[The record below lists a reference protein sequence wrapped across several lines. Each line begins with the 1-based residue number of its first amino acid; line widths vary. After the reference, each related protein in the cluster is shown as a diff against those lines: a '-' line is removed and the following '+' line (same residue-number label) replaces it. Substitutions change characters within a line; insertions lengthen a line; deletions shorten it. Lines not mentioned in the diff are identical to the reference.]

1 MDDQNQVLKIVQQGF
16 HMTLGAIS
24 VATETLQDEQKRA
37 QLVSELSEQLTQS
50 AQQWEEK
57 GEETAEQA
65 RRVVEDLI
73 NQGSSEPST
82 STTESTST
90 SSETSGTVTVNS
102 NDYPSRLQSLMD
114 EVTTLKEEMNQFRQQ
129 SQN

>member
-1 MDDQNQVLKIVQQGF
+1 MEEQNQVLKIVQQGF

-37 QLVSELSEQLTQS
+37 QLVSELSEQLNQN

-65 RRVVEDLI
+65 RRFVEEFM
-73 NQGSSEPST
+73 NQGSSESSAST
-82 STTESTST
+82 PESTST
-90 SSETSGTVTVNS
+90 ASETGGIVTS
-102 NDYPSRLQSLMD
+102 KDYPSRLQSLMD
-114 EVTTLKEEMNQFRQQ
+114 EVTTLQQEMSQFRQQ
-129 SQN
+129 SNN